1 MAPPPQIRSRGGGGW
16 KNDLNSQFL
25 VGEFEDL
32 VEMALESY

>member
-1 MAPPPQIRSRGGGGW
+1 MASPPKIRSGGGGW